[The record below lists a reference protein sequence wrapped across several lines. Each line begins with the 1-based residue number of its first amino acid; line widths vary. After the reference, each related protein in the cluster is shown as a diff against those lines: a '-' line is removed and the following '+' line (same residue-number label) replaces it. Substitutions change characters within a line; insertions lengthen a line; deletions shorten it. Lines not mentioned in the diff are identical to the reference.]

1 MEIEL
6 KITKASL
13 DNLTWGDWETIEDG
27 QHITYQDARRLIA
40 KFMVTP
46 DGLPMGEPEAM
57 GALKNLKT
65 SEMTAVMVQFRAAM
79 TSMTEELVPNS
90 KGGD

>member
-6 KITKASL
+6 KITKDSL
-13 DNLTWGDWETIEDG
+13 DSMTWEDWETIEDG
-27 QHITYQDARRLIA
+27 SNITYKKARILVA

-46 DGLPMGEPEAM
+46 DGQPMPEPEAM
-57 GALKNLKT
+57 GILKNLKT
-65 SEMTAVMVQFRAAM
+65 SEMNGILMQFRAAFTKM
-79 TSMTEELVPNS
+79 AEELVPNS